1 MNLLHCLK
9 KLMWNLITANFH
21 GKNDDTILG
30 TYGQIVHPRNIVIR
44 NTNYTTTMS
53 DSQVLLG
60 LASYITLS
68 HTTLKLM
75 GSVNFYNVITRIS
88 IISLTD
94 NSTVII
100 SGTVN
105 FTYNHVRQLISI
117 YFNNIQY
124 IIIKENSVLNISHNK
139 ASSLFSI
146 TLPTTKYPYPFCF
159 FQYSSSTSKAI
170 MEMRNI
176 SIKFYNN

>member
-1 MNLLHCLK
+1 MIINCHFISNIYRHQLFFLASTSNASVHFINCQFINNKPLSEKQNLHMQGYPDNK
-9 KLMWNLITANFH
+9 VFVMHDERITLFEKINVEFNNCKFH

-53 DSQVLLG
+53 DSRVLLG

-105 FTYNHVRQLISI
+105 FTYNHVRTSA
-117 YFNNIQY
+117 
-124 IIIKENSVLNISHNK
+124 NK
-139 ASSLFSI
+139 HLF
-146 TLPTTKYPYPFCF
+146 
-159 FQYSSSTSKAI
+159 Q
-170 MEMRNI
+170 
-176 SIKFYNN
+176 